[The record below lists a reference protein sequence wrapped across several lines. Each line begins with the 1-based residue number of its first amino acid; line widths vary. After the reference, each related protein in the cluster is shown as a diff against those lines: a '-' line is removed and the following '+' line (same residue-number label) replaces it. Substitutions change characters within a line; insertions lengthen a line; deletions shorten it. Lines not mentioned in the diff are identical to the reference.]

1 MIRGY
6 VGQFGSGKTLNMI
19 WDACRAMYKGRRVVS
34 NTPIELLYDPVIGK
48 KKYLKAQFISDG
60 DSYLE
65 HLIYDSHC
73 IFLVDEA
80 AVYFPNQFWNKFPPE
95 LIVKFSQQRKFHTD
109 FWYTVQRHGHT
120 VKRMRDLAHEI
131 IECHKRNILPWVD
144 FWKIHYHGLAFYQ
157 AKRFSPDYFDG
168 AQNAKKYE
176 RCFRGSRYMWP
187 SAVKRAYRAYNTEYL
202 VDTSA
207 MLKLKDFMKKVKQM
221 KMNKQSDVSGGSP
234 DLPENTTGSVEAMKA
249 TPQVVHQ

>member
-19 WDACRAMYKGRRVVS
+19 WDACNAMYHGRRVVS
-34 NTPIELLYDPVIGK
+34 NTPIELLYRPIIGK
-48 KKYLKAQFISDG
+48 SKFIKAQFIQDG
-60 DSYLE
+60 DDYLE
-65 HLIYDSHC
+65 HLVYDSHC

-80 AVYFPNQFWNKFPPE
+80 AVYFPNQFWNKFPPA

-131 IECHKRNILPWVD
+131 RECHKHTIIPWINL
-144 FWKIHYHGLAFYQ
+144 WKLHYHGLAYYQ
-157 AKRFSPDYFDG
+157 AKRFAPEFFDG
-168 AQNAKKYE
+168 AQNPKKYE
-176 RCFRGSRYMWP
+176 RYYRGSKYMWP
-187 SAVKRAYRAYNTEYL
+187 SAVKMAYKAYNTEYL

-207 MLKLKDFMKKVKQM
+207 MLKLGDFMKKVKQM
-221 KMNKQSDVSGGSP
+221 RERRQNDVTDS
-234 DLPENTTGSVEAMKA
+234 NATGSVESLKS
-249 TPQVVHQ
+249 TLPVV